1 MYSWPDNN
9 DLIWPGPQ
17 LVLALGTPDAGVGG
31 EGTKLCC
38 VSAGTGS
45 PGGVLK
51 FTYLFISQ
59 NLKLCLI

>member
-1 MYSWPDNN
+1 MHLQKNIKS
-9 DLIWPGPQ
+9 GQ
-17 LVLALGTPDAGVGG
+17 VLALGTPHAGMAG

>member
-38 VSAGTGS
+38 VSAGTGN
-45 PGGVLK
+45 PGGV
-51 FTYLFISQ
+51 
-59 NLKLCLI
+59 